1 MSDYYL
7 IGYQPASSD
16 FELSGGKP
24 IRHHIEVKVKREG
37 LTVRARNGFMGVPDP
52 DKPSSGTIEGDL
64 QTALFSAFD
73 AGAIQMRVEPS
84 YTASDP
90 APKTSL
96 RSALLKT
103 MLTVSGNGLQLN
115 DAGGSHKRLVCD
127 VLVAVF
133 TEDGTQAA
141 QGSRKFDLDI
151 TPEQAAQIATTGLH
165 VTMDVKLASPGP
177 YQVRAAI
184 RDATSGATGSSYAFF
199 TVPDYNKRQIAL
211 SSIELAPSS
220 GAFVPGDEIR
230 FECQLLGVR
239 TAPRPP
245 ETHVEMQVRLFH
257 EVDGT
262 PVYDSQVLAVPPSAV
277 ANNHLAG
284 QLTIG
289 TKLEPGEYA
298 MQLLAYDRLAPPG
311 KQTATQW
318 TRLSIVKPAPN
329 GHVH

>member
-1 MSDYYL
+1 
-7 IGYQPASSD
+7 
-16 FELSGGKP
+16 
-24 IRHHIEVKVKREG
+24 VKREG

-90 APKTSL
+90 VPKTSL

-115 DAGGSHKRLVCD
+115 DAGGHKRLVCD

-141 QGSRKFDLDI
+141 RGLRKFDLDI

-165 VTMDVKLASPGP
+165 VTMDVKLANPGP

-184 RDATSGATGSSYAFF
+184 RDATSGATGSSYTFF
-199 TVPDYNKRQIAL
+199 DVPDYNKRQIAL
-211 SSIELAPSS
+211 SSIELSPSG
-220 GAFVPGDEIR
+220 GAYTPGDEIQ

-239 TAPRPP
+239 TVQRPP
-245 ETHVEMQVRLFH
+245 ENRVEMQVRLFH
-257 EVDGT
+257 EVNGT
-262 PVYDSQVLAVPPSAV
+262 LVYDSQVLAVPPSAV
-277 ANNHLAG
+277 ANNHLTG
-284 QLTIG
+284 QITIG
-289 TKLEPGEYA
+289 TGLEPGEYA

-318 TRLSIVKPAPN
+318 TRLSIVKLAP
-329 GHVH
+329 GGRRYR